1 MQRQPKIVAI
11 TGAAGYIGSRL
22 LQQLESNFNI
32 GKIVAFDRKPLPY
45 PIHNISFYQRD
56 LIPLD
61 EEDEEE
67 DEEQESLW
75 PIQSRNEVSMT
86 EIMRLNR
93 VETLVHLVSVF
104 SHTSIYQNWER
115 ETRQDLAIMDS
126 VLEACVEAGVK
137 HVIYLSSHTVYGAF
151 PDNPIPLTEASAVRT
166 RPGDSLGQASFNADE
181 SMLEFRADHLEG
193 GENRPMKVTIL
204 RTCPVLG
211 YSDDHQRVE
220 RVFPYRFWSAGD
232 NPPYQFLHEVD
243 LAELLEKVIEQE
255 AEGVFNVA
263 GEGVVFL
270 RELAD
275 ITNRKLTQLPP
286 PLAYSAD
293 WLSSKR
299 KQPITGNWNL
309 HLTRYPIIMSTG
321 RIKQTLDFR
330 FEYTSM
336 EALNAFVNYNG
347 L

>member
-1 MQRQPKIVAI
+1 MQRRPKAVAI

-22 LQQLESNFNI
+22 LQQLESNYNI
-32 GKIVAFDRKPLPY
+32 GKVVAVDKKPLPY
-45 PIHNISFYQRD
+45 PIHNISYYQRD
-56 LIPLD
+56 LNPPGAGAV
-61 EEDEEE
+61 EEDEK
-67 DEEQESLW
+67 QEA
-75 PIQSRNEVSMT
+75 PRY
-86 EIMRLNR
+86 RLLRRDTGLTDILRQHR

-104 SHTSIYQNWER
+104 SHTSTYQNWDQ
-115 ETRQDLAIMDS
+115 ETQQDLAILDF
-126 VLEACVEAGVK
+126 VQQACVDAGVK

-151 PDNPIPLTEASAVRT
+151 PDNPIPLTEASAART
-166 RPGDSLGQASFNADE
+166 RPGDSLGQASFNADAA
-181 SMLEFRADHLEG
+181 MLEFLEDHREG
-193 GENRPMKVTIL
+193 GDKKPIKVTIL

-211 YSDDHQRVE
+211 YSDDHE
-220 RVFPYRFWSAGD
+220 RAERIFPYRFWGAGD

-243 LAELLEKVIEQE
+243 LAELLEEVIEQE

-275 ITNRKLTQLPP
+275 ITNRKLTQLSPF
-286 PLAYSAD
+286 LAHPAE
-293 WLSSKR
+293 WLASKR
-299 KQPITGNWNL
+299 KRPSTGNWNL

-321 RIKQTLDFR
+321 KIKQALNFR

>member
-1 MQRQPKIVAI
+1 MQRRPKSVAI

-32 GKIVAFDRKPLPY
+32 GKVVAFDKKPLPY

-61 EEDEEE
+61 IKVEEE
-67 DEEQESLW
+67 DEGRDA
-75 PIQSRNEVSMT
+75 PRSRQLKRDASIT
-86 EIMRLNR
+86 DILRQHR

-104 SHTSIYQNWER
+104 SHTSTYQDWDR
-115 ETRQDLAIMDS
+115 ETQQDLAILDS
-126 VLEACVEAGVK
+126 IQEACVVAGVK

-181 SMLEFRADHLEG
+181 SMLEFLEDHQEG
-193 GENRPMKVTIL
+193 GEKRPVKVTIL

-211 YSDDHQRVE
+211 YSDDHERVE
-220 RVFPYRFWSAGD
+220 RIFPYRFWGAGD

-243 LAELLEKVIEQE
+243 LAELLEEVIEQE

-270 RELAD
+270 RELAE
-275 ITNRKLTQLPP
+275 ITNRKLTQLPSF
-286 PLAYSAD
+286 LAHPAD
-293 WLSSKR
+293 WLASKR
-299 KQPITGNWNL
+299 KHPITGNWNL
-309 HLTRYPIIMSTG
+309 HLTRYPIIMNTG
-321 RIKQTLDFR
+321 KIKQTLNFR

>member
-1 MQRQPKIVAI
+1 MQRPPKAVAI

-22 LQQLESNFNI
+22 LRQLESNTNI
-32 GKIVAFDRKPLPY
+32 GKVIAFDKRPLPY
-45 PIHNISFYQRD
+45 PIHNISYYQRD
-56 LIPLD
+56 LNPLD
-61 EEDEEE
+61 ANVVEED
-67 DEEQESLW
+67 DKRQTPRFRRLNRDTG
-75 PIQSRNEVSMT
+75 IT
-86 EIMRLNR
+86 DIMRQNR

-104 SHTSIYQNWER
+104 SHTSTYQDWEQ
-115 ETRQDLAIMDS
+115 ETQQDLAILDF
-126 VLEACVEAGVK
+126 VQQACVDAGVK
-137 HVIYLSSHTVYGAF
+137 HVIYLSSHTIYGAY
-151 PDNPIPLTEASAVRT
+151 PDNPIPLTEASAMRT
-166 RPGDSLGQASFNADE
+166 RRGDSLGQATFNAEE
-181 SMLEFRADHLEG
+181 SMLEFLADHLEG
-193 GENRPMKVTIL
+193 GEKRPIKVTIL

-211 YSDDHQRVE
+211 YSDDHQRAE
-220 RVFPYRFWSAGD
+220 RIFPFRFWGAGD

-243 LAELLEKVIEQE
+243 LAELLEEVIEQE

-270 RELAD
+270 RELAE

-286 PLAYSAD
+286 FLAYPAD
-293 WLSSKR
+293 WLASKR
-299 KQPITGNWNL
+299 KHPITGNWNL

-321 RIKQTLDFR
+321 KIKQTLNFR

>member
-1 MQRQPKIVAI
+1 MQRRPKVVAI
-11 TGAAGYIGSRL
+11 TGASGYIGSRL
-22 LQQLESNFNI
+22 LRQLESNFNV
-32 GKIVAFDRKPLPY
+32 GKIVAFDKRPLPY

-56 LIPLD
+56 LAPLD
-61 EEDEEE
+61 VRVEDEDGERNAARSRQLRRDTGVE
-67 DEEQESLW
+67 DILRQH
-75 PIQSRNEVSMT
+75 
-86 EIMRLNR
+86 R

-104 SHTSIYQNWER
+104 SHTSTYQNWER
-115 ETRQDLAIMDS
+115 ETRQDLAILDS
-126 VLEACVEAGVK
+126 VMDACVEAGVK

-151 PDNPIPLTEASAVRT
+151 PDNPIPFTEASATRT

-181 SMLEFRADHLEG
+181 SMLEFLADHREG
-193 GENRPMKVTIL
+193 GEKKPMKVTIL

-211 YSDDHQRVE
+211 YSDDHRRVE
-220 RVFPYRFWSAGD
+220 RIFPYRFWGAGG

-243 LAELLEKVIEQE
+243 LAELLEDVIEQE

-286 PLAYSAD
+286 FLASPAD

-309 HLTRYPIIMSTG
+309 HLTRHPIIMSTG
-321 RIKQTLDFR
+321 KIKQTLNFR